1 MEDVYK
7 TSNTGMSRSTRLKV
21 RNGDLIKNPSLQGI
35 NVVKIVLD
43 GEEDQLIDIEKTN
56 LW

>member
-56 LW
+56 L